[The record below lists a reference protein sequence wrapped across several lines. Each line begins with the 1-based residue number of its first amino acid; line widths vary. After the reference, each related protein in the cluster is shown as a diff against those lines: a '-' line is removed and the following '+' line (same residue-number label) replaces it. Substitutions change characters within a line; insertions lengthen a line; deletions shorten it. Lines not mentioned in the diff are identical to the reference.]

1 MDTLMEILEDVQPDV
16 DFESCDT
23 LIDDGML
30 DSFAILSI
38 VSELEDQ
45 FEISVSPADIIPEN
59 FNSAQAIWANGTA
72 PAGRGIKSGE
82 QVCH

>member
-1 MDTLMEILEDVQPDV
+1 
-16 DFESCDT
+16 
-23 LIDDGML
+23 ML

-59 FNSAQAIWANGTA
+59 FNSAQAIWAMVQ
-72 PAGRGIKSGE
+72 RLQGE
-82 QVCH
+82 A

>member
-1 MDTLMEILEDVQPDV
+1 MEILEDVQPDV

-59 FNSAQAIWANGTA
+59 FNSAQAIWAMVQ
-72 PAGRGIKSGE
+72 RLQGE
-82 QVCH
+82 V

>member
-1 MDTLMEILEDVQPDV
+1 METLMEILEDVQPDV
-16 DFESCDT
+16 DFENCDT

-59 FNSAQAIWANGTA
+59 FNSAQALWAMVQRLQA
-72 PAGRGIKSGE
+72 E
-82 QVCH
+82 

>member
-59 FNSAQAIWANGTA
+59 FNSAQAIWAMVH
-72 PAGRGIKSGE
+72 RLQGE
-82 QVCH
+82 A

>member
-16 DFESCDT
+16 DFENCDT

-59 FNSAQAIWANGTA
+59 FNSAQAIWAMVQ
-72 PAGRGIKSGE
+72 RLQGE
-82 QVCH
+82 A

>member
-16 DFESCDT
+16 DFEICDT

-59 FNSAQAIWANGTA
+59 FNSAQAIWAMVQ
-72 PAGRGIKSGE
+72 RLQGE
-82 QVCH
+82 A

>member
-45 FEISVSPADIIPEN
+45 FEISVSPADIISEN
-59 FNSAQAIWANGTA
+59 FNSAQAIWAMVQ
-72 PAGRGIKSGE
+72 RLQGE
-82 QVCH
+82 A

>member
-59 FNSAQAIWANGTA
+59 FNSAQAIWAMVQ
-72 PAGRGIKSGE
+72 RLQGE
-82 QVCH
+82 T